1 MAPVYLLLALIGAIV
16 PYARFVPWV
25 AQHGLDPR
33 LFVTELFSTRIGGF
47 FGLDVLI
54 AAVVLI
60 VFIRREGAR
69 LQMKLLWLPIAATCL
84 IGVSC
89 GLPLFLF
96 LRERQIVAGGKPA

>member
-1 MAPVYLLLALIGAIV
+1 MARVYLLLALLGAIV
-16 PYARFVPWV
+16 PYTRFVPWL
-25 AQHGLDPR
+25 AQHGLDFR
-33 LFVTELFSTRIGGF
+33 LLVAELFSTRIGGF

-54 AAVVLI
+54 SALVLI

-69 LQMKLLWLPIAATCL
+69 RQMQGLWLPISATCL

-96 LRERQIVAGGKPA
+96 LRERHIIAGGRPA

>member
-16 PYARFVPWV
+16 PYACFVPWV
-25 AQHGLDPR
+25 AQHGLDLR
-33 LFVTELFSTRIGGF
+33 LSVTELFSTRIGGF

-69 LQMKLLWLPIAATCL
+69 LQLKLLWLPIAATCL

-96 LRERQIVAGGKPA
+96 LRERHIVAGGKPA